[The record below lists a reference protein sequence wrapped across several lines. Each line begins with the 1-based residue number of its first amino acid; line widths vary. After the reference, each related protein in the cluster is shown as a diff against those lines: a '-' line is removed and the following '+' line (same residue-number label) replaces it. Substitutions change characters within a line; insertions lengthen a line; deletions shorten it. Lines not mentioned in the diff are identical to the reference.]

1 MKSKVITA
9 LMLLSIPQRRNVRFI
24 PTFIDI
30 GVTTIMKKRLSLLIL
45 AALTASLLSCGSD
58 STGDDTTASADTT
71 AGAVEAAVTETD
83 AAGNITEAMT
93 ETVTEAPAQNT
104 PAAEGYTCVFD
115 NGISV
120 KLGSS
125 AADTLA
131 LLGDY
136 SDMME
141 ALSCV
146 HEGFDRVY
154 TYAGLYTVL
163 TSPDA
168 QGNEYVAE
176 ISLLS
181 DLVALDVNG
190 NFLMIGSAESDIKAA
205 FGEPAE
211 DAFGV
216 QKYNIDGANITVT
229 VDGGVV
235 SGLVLTYPAN

>member
-1 MKSKVITA
+1 
-9 LMLLSIPQRRNVRFI
+9 
-24 PTFIDI
+24 
-30 GVTTIMKKRLSLLIL
+30 MKKTLSLLLL
-45 AALTASLLSCGSD
+45 AALTASMLSCGND
-58 STGDDTTASADTT
+58 SATSDTTDSVSGIPDT
-71 AGAVEAAVTETD
+71 AVTEAAVTDGET
-83 AAGNITEAMT
+83 AAVTEAQ
-93 ETVTEAPAQNT
+93 TEAPAQNA
-104 PAAEGYTCVFD
+104 PAVDGYTCVFD

-120 KLGSS
+120 KLGSP
-125 AADTLA
+125 AADALA
-131 LLGDY
+131 ALGDY

-141 ALSCV
+141 APSCV

-168 QGNEYVAE
+168 SGAEYIAE

-190 NFLMIGSAESDIKAA
+190 TYLMIGSAESDIKAA
-205 FGEPAE
+205 FGDPAE

-216 QKYNIDGANITVT
+216 QKYNIDGANLTVT

-235 SGLVLTYPAN
+235 SGFVMTYPTN

>member
-1 MKSKVITA
+1 
-9 LMLLSIPQRRNVRFI
+9 
-24 PTFIDI
+24 
-30 GVTTIMKKRLSLLIL
+30 MKKTLSLLLL
-45 AALTASLLSCGSD
+45 AALTVSMLSCGND
-58 STGDDTTASADTT
+58 STTSDTTDSVSGTPDT
-71 AGAVEAAVTETD
+71 AVTEAAVIGDETAAVTE
-83 AAGNITEAMT
+83 AQ
-93 ETVTEAPAQNT
+93 TEAPAQNT
-104 PAAEGYTCVFD
+104 PAVDGYTCVFD

-120 KLGSS
+120 KLGSP

-131 LLGDY
+131 VLGDY

-141 ALSCV
+141 APSCV

-168 QGNEYVAE
+168 SGAEYIAE

-181 DLVALDVNG
+181 DLVALDVSG
-190 NFLMIGSAESDIKAA
+190 TYLMIGSAESDIKAA
-205 FGEPAE
+205 FGDPAE

-216 QKYNIDGANITVT
+216 QKYNLDGANLTVT

-235 SGLVLTYPAN
+235 SGFVMTYPVN

>member
-1 MKSKVITA
+1 
-9 LMLLSIPQRRNVRFI
+9 
-24 PTFIDI
+24 
-30 GVTTIMKKRLSLLIL
+30 MKKTLALLLL
-45 AALTASLLSCGSD
+45 AALTASMLSCGND
-58 STGDDTTASADTT
+58 STTSDTTDSVSSTPDT
-71 AGAVEAAVTETD
+71 AVTEAAVIGDETAAVTE
-83 AAGNITEAMT
+83 
-93 ETVTEAPAQNT
+93 VQTEAPAQNT
-104 PAAEGYTCVFD
+104 PAVDGYTCVFD

-120 KLGSS
+120 KLGSP
-125 AADTLA
+125 AADALA
-131 LLGDY
+131 VLGDY

-141 ALSCV
+141 APSCV

-168 QGNEYVAE
+168 SGAEYIAE

-181 DLVALDVNG
+181 DLVALDVSG
-190 NFLMIGSAESDIKAA
+190 TYLMIGSAESDIKAA
-205 FGEPAE
+205 FGEPAD

-235 SGLVLTYPAN
+235 SGFVLTYPAN

>member
-1 MKSKVITA
+1 
-9 LMLLSIPQRRNVRFI
+9 
-24 PTFIDI
+24 
-30 GVTTIMKKRLSLLIL
+30 MKKTLSLLLL
-45 AALTASLLSCGSD
+45 AALTASMLSCGNDSATSD
-58 STGDDTTASADTT
+58 MTDSVSGTPDT
-71 AGAVEAAVTETD
+71 AVTEAAVTDGET
-83 AAGNITEAMT
+83 AAVTEAQ
-93 ETVTEAPAQNT
+93 TEAPAQNT
-104 PAAEGYTCVFD
+104 PAIDGYTCVFD

-120 KLGSS
+120 KLGSP
-125 AADTLA
+125 AADALA
-131 LLGDY
+131 ALGDY

-141 ALSCV
+141 APSCV

-168 QGNEYVAE
+168 SGAEYIAE

-190 NFLMIGSAESDIKAA
+190 TYLMIGSTESDIKAA
-205 FGEPAE
+205 FGDPAE

-216 QKYNIDGANITVT
+216 QKYNIDGANLTVT

-235 SGLVLTYPAN
+235 SGFVLTYPTN

>member
-1 MKSKVITA
+1 
-9 LMLLSIPQRRNVRFI
+9 
-24 PTFIDI
+24 
-30 GVTTIMKKRLSLLIL
+30 MKKTLSLILIAAL
-45 AALTASLLSCGSD
+45 AAALVSCGVDSGTSSDTASE
-58 STGDDTTASADTT
+58 TGGADTQTPIVTDTQPTDDTTPTT
-71 AGAVEAAVTETD
+71 EAVTD
-83 AAGNITEAMT
+83 AP
-93 ETVTEAPAQNT
+93 VPST
-104 PAAEGYTCVFD
+104 PAVDGYTCVFD
-115 NGISV
+115 NGISL
-120 KLGSS
+120 KLGAP
-125 AADTLA
+125 AADALA
-131 LLGDY
+131 ALGDY

-141 ALSCV
+141 APSCV

-190 NFLMIGSAESDIKAA
+190 AYLMIGSAEADIKAA

-216 QKYNIDGANITVT
+216 QKYNLDGANVTVT
-229 VDGGVV
+229 VDGGAVT
-235 SGLVLTYPAN
+235 GFVLTYPVN

>member
-1 MKSKVITA
+1 
-9 LMLLSIPQRRNVRFI
+9 
-24 PTFIDI
+24 
-30 GVTTIMKKRLSLLIL
+30 MKKILSLLLI
-45 AALTASLLSCGSD
+45 AALTASMLSCGG
-58 STGDDTTASADTT
+58 TADTAQDT
-71 AGAVEAAVTETD
+71 DGADNTGAAVTE
-83 AAGNITEAMT
+83 NITDGNGGESAADTAAATEA
-93 ETVTEAPAQNT
+93 VTEAAAPTPAA

-115 NGISV
+115 SGISI

-125 AADTLA
+125 AADALA
-131 LLGDY
+131 ALGDY

-168 QGNEYVAE
+168 SGAEYVAE

-181 DLVALDVNG
+181 DLVALEVGG
-190 NFLMIGSAESDIKAA
+190 NFLMIGSPESDIKAA
-205 FGEPAE
+205 FGDPAE

-216 QKYNIDGANITVT
+216 QKYNIDGAILTVT

-235 SGLVLTYPAN
+235 SGFVMTYPTN